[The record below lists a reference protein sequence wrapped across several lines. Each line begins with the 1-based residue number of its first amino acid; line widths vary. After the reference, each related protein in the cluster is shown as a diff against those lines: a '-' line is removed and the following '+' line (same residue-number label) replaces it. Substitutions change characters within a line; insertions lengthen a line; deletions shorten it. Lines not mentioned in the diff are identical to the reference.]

1 MKFSKDIDSKFRF
14 VIIAS
19 KRAKQLLSGA
29 KPRVKSK
36 FRNLVRIAQEE
47 IEQDVIGFDIV
58 RPKKEE
64 LHDAEEED
72 FIGQDLE
79 SEAIGEDKEN
89 QKGETNE
96 EAEKVDSE
104 KDQAVSGKEEE
115 EESNND
121 LVDEDE
127 EK

>member
-1 MKFSKDIDSKFRF
+1 LKFSKDIDSKFRF

-47 IEQDVIGFDIV
+47 IEQDAIGFDIV

-64 LHDAEEED
+64 LHDAEDED
-72 FIGQDLE
+72 LIGQDLE

-96 EAEKVDSE
+96 EAEKVESE
-104 KDQAVSGKEEE
+104 KDEEVSGKEEE
-115 EESNND
+115 EELKND
-121 LVDEDE
+121 LDDEDE